1 MGLLGRLYRRRVVN
15 VNVNIV
21 FAGLMA
27 MAVTVGVMHLADAS
41 GLLATL
47 KGRVPDLHLTLFGR
61 TFRIVGQKLVISGIT
76 FFVDMIADVT
86 VYYGLHFVAN
96 HLPRKFGFVATGAHA
111 HLSFMRDATLVQFER
126 AVLSPLLYTVAL
138 GTQNTLLH
146 QGWSVESA
154 TAIGLGSGIALTRCI
169 HTLWMLHQERR
180 AAAKTA
186 AASAAEIQRA
196 QREERLRQKASA

>member
-1 MGLLGRLYRRRVVN
+1 MGVLGRLYRRRIVN

-27 MAVTVGVMHLADAS
+27 MAITVAVMHFLDS
-41 GLLATL
+41 TGVLATL
-47 KGRVPDLHLTLFGR
+47 KGRVPDFHVTLFGR
-61 TFRIVGQKLVISGIT
+61 TFRIMGEKLVISGIT
-76 FFVDMIADVT
+76 FFVDMIADVS

-111 HLSFMRDATLVQFER
+111 HLSFMRDATLVQFQR
-126 AVLSPLLYTVAL
+126 AVLSPLLYAVAL

-146 QGWSVESA
+146 KGWSVEAA

-169 HTLWMLHQERR
+169 HTLWMLVTERR
-180 AAAKTA
+180 AALRVKTA
-186 AASAAEIQRA
+186 EAAEVTRA
-196 QREERLRQKASA
+196 KREERPRQKASA